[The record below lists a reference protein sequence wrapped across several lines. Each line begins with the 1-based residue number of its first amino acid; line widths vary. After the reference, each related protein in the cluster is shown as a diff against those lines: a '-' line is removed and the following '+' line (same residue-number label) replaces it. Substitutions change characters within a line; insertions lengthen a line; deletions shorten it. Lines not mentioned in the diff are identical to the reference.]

1 MRTHFHR
8 LLACCLLAFLNM
20 LPGRLR
26 SADASADYRF
36 QADLPIP
43 MRDGTPLSANLFL
56 PKEGDSFP
64 VILIRTPYGK
74 GGENFGEGRFYATR
88 GYAVLIQD
96 CRGRGA
102 SKGDW
107 NPFRYDQEDGRDTQQ
122 WVGKQSWCNG
132 RIGTAG
138 GSYVGW
144 TQWSAAPNST
154 PYLKAMAPGVPFCN
168 AYDLA
173 YTGGAFQL
181 ALLMGWGSA
190 VGGAVPNPAA
200 SNSFLKFLP
209 LSKWSSQLSKPV
221 PYLDDWVA
229 HPTYDDYWRQR
240 GIGDSF
246 PEVTVPILNVGGWY
260 DIFSRDTLEM
270 ADQVRERSKDRKNRR
285 NQFVIMG
292 PWAHGV
298 GARKVGELDFGAV
311 AELKVREFESK
322 WFDYWLQDKETDIE
336 EWPALYLFVM
346 GENRWRGEN
355 EWPLARTKFTKTYLH
370 SQGKANTVSGDGF
383 LHLDPPGDEPPDE
396 FLYDPADPVPTVGGN
411 NLVWATIGPYDQ
423 SKVEAREDVLVYTSR
438 VLNEPVEVT
447 GPVILNLYASSSAP
461 DTDFTAKLVDVYPD
475 GKAYNLCEG
484 IIRARFRNSKV
495 NLELIEPGK
504 IYPYRI
510 DLWVTSNLFKPGHR
524 IRLEVSSSNFPRF
537 DRNPNTEEPFGTGT
551 NLVKAK
557 QRIFHDPS
565 HPSHLLLPVIPREK

>member
-1 MRTHFHR
+1 MNAFDHR
-8 LLACCLLAFLNM
+8 RIAWGLLALLLSWSFALH
-20 LPGRLR
+20 
-26 SADASADYRF
+26 SAEPPSDFRF
-36 QADLPIP
+36 QANVEIP

-56 PKEGDSFP
+56 PKAGERFP

-74 GGENFGEGRFYATR
+74 GGEGSGEGRFYAAR
-88 GYAVLIQD
+88 GYAVVIQD

-102 SKGDW
+102 SKGEW
-107 NPFRYDQEDGRDTQQ
+107 NPFRYDREDGRDTQE
-122 WVGKQSWCNG
+122 WVGRQAWCNG
-132 RIGTAG
+132 RVGTAG

-144 TQWSAAPNST
+144 TQWSTAPNST
-154 PYLKAMAPGVPFCN
+154 PYLKAMAAGVPFCN

-173 YTGGAFQL
+173 YCGGAFQL

-190 VGGAVPNPAA
+190 VGGAAPNPAS
-200 SNSFLKFLP
+200 SNSFLQFLP
-209 LSKWSSQLSKPV
+209 LKRWSTQLNKPV
-221 PYLDDWVA
+221 PYLDDWIA
-229 HPTYDDYWRQR
+229 HPTFDDYWKQR
-240 GIGDSF
+240 GIGDAY
-246 PEVTVPILNVGGWY
+246 PEITVPILNVGGWY

-270 ADQVRERSKDRKNRR
+270 IDQVRERSRDRKVRR

-311 AELKVREFESK
+311 AELKVRELESK

-355 EWPLARTKFTKTYLH
+355 EWPLARTKFTKLFLRG
-370 SQGKANTVSGDGF
+370 QGEANSAQGDGV
-383 LHLDPPGDEPPDE
+383 LHREAPGAEPPDE
-396 FLYDPADPVPTVGGN
+396 FIYDPADPVPTVGGN
-411 NLVWATIGPYDQ
+411 NLVWASIGPFDQ
-423 SKVEAREDVLVYTSR
+423 SAVEAREDVLVYTSP
-438 VLNEPVEVT
+438 VLEEPVEVT
-447 GPVILNLYASSSAP
+447 GPVILNLYASSTAP
-461 DTDFTAKLVDVYPD
+461 DTDFTAKLVDVHPD

-484 IIRARFRNSKV
+484 IIRARYRNSKV

-504 IYPYRI
+504 IYPYRL

-537 DRNPNTEEPFGTGT
+537 DRNPNTGEPFGTSAK
-551 NLVKAK
+551 LVKAT
-557 QRIFHDPS
+557 QTIFHDRD
-565 HPSHLLLPVIPREK
+565 HPSHLVLPIIPR